1 MEKYNLKGPQV
12 HRPMNKKGHGSVIA
26 GKAPK
31 RKPARGL
38 KK

>member
-12 HRPMNKKGHGSVIA
+12 RRPMNKKGHGSVIA
-26 GKAPK
+26 GKAPQ
-31 RKPARGL
+31 RKARGL